1 MAWFLQEVL
10 DGSLSNLWVTAPN
23 RRYSAR
29 FWTDNWTP
37 YGSLRLYLTSPGS
50 SSLGIPAQA
59 TVASLFRNNTWMIP
73 PWYRSVWNKSGI
85 PRHNFLAWLFVLNR
99 CPTKDHILGWG
110 LQADPS
116 CVLCNSAAE
125 SRNHLFF
132 DFSFAWHLWE
142 SCSVRCGIIPQRRWE
157 RVMDQLQLLSL
168 NSTKSTLLRICWQGC
183 MYWTWTERNA
193 RIHRQIFRS
202 PDSIFRLLGR
212 QIRNRILSLRD
223 SSPTLSS
230 SLMQTCLV

>member
-1 MAWFLQEVL
+1 MVDYINAITLVL
-10 DGSLSNLWVTAPN
+10 SMGSSV
-23 RRYSAR
+23 RMES
-29 FWTDNWTP
+29 
-37 YGSLRLYLTSPGS
+37 LYLGIALCGTRVGFPDITS
-50 SSLGIPAQA
+50 L
-59 TVASLFRNNTWMIP
+59 L
-73 PWYRSVWNKSGI
+73 
-85 PRHNFLAWLFVLNR
+85 VLNR
-99 CPTKDHILGWG
+99 CPTKDRILGWG

-116 CVLCNSAAE
+116 CVLCNSATE

-132 DFSFAWHLWE
+132 DCSFAWHLWE
-142 SCSVRCGIIPQRRWE
+142 SCSVRCGIIPERRWE

-212 QIRNRILSLRD
+212 QIRNRILSLHD
-223 SSPTLSS
+223 SSPTLSP
-230 SLMQTCLV
+230 SLMQTWLV

>member
-1 MAWFLQEVL
+1 MDDPTCKIGGSDHYEWEINGRLHQRYNTGLIYGKLCE
-10 DGSLSNLWVTAPN
+10 DGISV
-23 RRYSAR
+23 
-29 FWTDNWTP
+29 
-37 YGSLRLYLTSPGS
+37 
-50 SSLGIPAQA
+50 
-59 TVASLFRNNTWMIP
+59 

-99 CPTKDHILGWG
+99 CPTKDRILGWG